1 MAIYFSRCDARRV
14 VRVVGRANQCL
25 PLTTTCVTTV
35 YTDLLLLWYHT
46 LRPHPPTT
54 GAACQGPQSTVRSI
68 GQRSMPQSWRLQIS
82 ICDGVAA
89 MAIAGVALA
98 ARVGFLGEGV
108 ERIERRIKLEKL
120 ERETAIQIVFP
131 SRNRIAMGKIMPQE
145 P

>member
-1 MAIYFSRCDARRV
+1 
-14 VRVVGRANQCL
+14 
-25 PLTTTCVTTV
+25 
-35 YTDLLLLWYHT
+35 
-46 LRPHPPTT
+46 
-54 GAACQGPQSTVRSI
+54 
-68 GQRSMPQSWRLQIS
+68 MPQSWRQQIS

-98 ARVGFLGEGV
+98 ARVAALGEGV

>member
-1 MAIYFSRCDARRV
+1 
-14 VRVVGRANQCL
+14 
-25 PLTTTCVTTV
+25 
-35 YTDLLLLWYHT
+35 
-46 LRPHPPTT
+46 
-54 GAACQGPQSTVRSI
+54 
-68 GQRSMPQSWRLQIS
+68 MPQSWRQQIS

-89 MAIAGVALA
+89 MAIAGFALA

-131 SRNRIAMGKIMPQE
+131 SRNRIAMEKNMPQE